1 MENISKGN
9 YDVDFQHEV
18 DHPIALH
25 SDSGES
31 TKTSSSQSESAP
43 AFSMIESALVSFY
56 KSAAATAATAS
67 GRKDSKDP
75 VENSSSSSSSND
87 KNTPAATQTLERFAI
102 HLQLQAYDAEL
113 VSLYAMPYIS
123 RTNVKR
129 NPTLL
134 AKYRKMLEKPSIE
147 RAPDLDQLRKRYL
160 DSGTMESTVI
170 AQVLVWCNEVFFVK
184 GVGTG
189 KVVQGQEVVGNVV
202 NADKDTSSP
211 GEDDDTTPKLSQK
224 KVPHLV
230 RMEMIVK
237 TKNSGSGFIND
248 RGNWEITDIDDH
260 LNGNLVV

>member
-1 MENISKGN
+1 MDNISKGN

-18 DHPIALH
+18 GHPYAQH
-25 SDSGES
+25 SEGGES
-31 TKTSSSQSESAP
+31 TTTSSSPSESAP
-43 AFSMIESALVSFY
+43 ALSMMESALVSFY
-56 KSAAATAATAS
+56 QSAAATAATAS
-67 GRKDSKDP
+67 RRKDSKDP
-75 VENSSSSSSSND
+75 VHNSSVSNSD
-87 KNTPAATQTLERFAI
+87 DNNTAAATQTLERFAI

-123 RTNVKR
+123 RTNVKS

-184 GVGTG
+184 GVGSG

-211 GEDDDTTPKLSQK
+211 GGDDVTTPKLSQK

>member
-18 DHPIALH
+18 GHSDAQH

-31 TKTSSSQSESAP
+31 RTTSSSQSESAP
-43 AFSMIESALVSFY
+43 ALSMMESALASFY
-56 KSAAATAATAS
+56 QSAAATAATAS
-67 GRKDSKDP
+67 HRKASKNP
-75 VENSSSSSSSND
+75 VDNSSSSNSN
-87 KNTPAATQTLERFAI
+87 TAAATQTLERFAI
-102 HLQLQAYDAEL
+102 RLQLQAYDAEL
-113 VSLYAMPYIS
+113 VSLYAIPYIS
-123 RTNVKR
+123 RTNVKS

-134 AKYRKMLEKPSIE
+134 AKYRKMLEKPTIE

-184 GVGTG
+184 SVGSG
-189 KVVQGQEVVGNVV
+189 KVVQGQEVVVNVV
-202 NADKDTSSP
+202 DADDTSP
-211 GEDDDTTPKLSQK
+211 ENDTTPKFSQK

-237 TKNSGSGFIND
+237 TKNSGSGLIND
-248 RGNWEITDIDDH
+248 RGNWEITDIDDN